1 MSDISAPDLRPEAEI
16 ELQFPVEVDGVT
28 YKALTMRRPKT
39 KDGLAASKFR
49 GNDAER
55 GIFLLAR
62 LCNVAP
68 NVIEELDEIDA
79 MALDAQLRAFQGR

>member
-1 MSDISAPDLRPEAEI
+1 MSDNNADLRPEAEVP
-16 ELQFPVEVDGVT
+16 LQFPVEADGV
-28 YKALTMRRPKT
+28 KHDKLTMRRPKT
-39 KDGLAASKFR
+39 KDGIAASKFR

-55 GIFLLAR
+55 GVFLLSR

-79 MALDAQLRAFQGR
+79 KSLEEQLKAFQGR